1 MKHFPFNFNILKV
14 IGLAKNNFFQEIC
27 FSDSQNKIFSPLL
40 LLCIVFTL
48 FIQKTEHAL
57 VTATLQTQL
66 QQLLHRAYN
75 IQDHYEQ
82 KLLTQVNANVAMDSA
97 VSALKEMDR
106 TYEENRRSNSASLHD
121 DMSSDQDS
129 FVSALDVR
137 FFCNNDI
144 SLN

>member
-1 MKHFPFNFNILKV
+1 M
-14 IGLAKNNFFQEIC
+14 
-27 FSDSQNKIFSPLL
+27 
-40 LLCIVFTL
+40 T
-48 FIQKTEHAL
+48 T
-57 VTATLQTQL
+57 TLQTQL

-137 FFCNNDI
+137 FVCNSDI
-144 SLN
+144 SSKKLCIHACSLYPNLKNSCALAILLVLCYCTTFTSII